1 MKNIFKRIL
10 STAFLAVLLLT
21 SCDDL
26 LETKNFSD
34 MSPNNFFNTEGDMNA
49 AVTGLYIPCT
59 TNWGY
64 SDGGTGGWYN
74 ALFNADIN
82 AYYPA
87 GMVTTDIVRPYSS
100 HIFDEFNV
108 GPSIGGSSGA
118 GPLTNTYNIIRFVAR
133 ATDVINQIENSSG
146 ATEDIRNRFVAE
158 VKTLRA
164 FYMFVLMD
172 WFGPINVKLNPE
184 TLMDNTIL
192 PRPSIEEYVSYIE
205 KDLDDAIA
213 TSSFPNKYNDDA
225 TNWGR
230 MSKAIAH
237 AIQMKLYMHQK
248 NWTKA
253 KEAASKL
260 MTMGFS
266 IIDNYE
272 DVFNVSRTNE
282 HIWSIPSNEAYDNFY
297 VTEVLPSDFKKGYNH
312 LGNSYIRGNETT
324 YFSGWQVFCMRWDF
338 YDTFEDND
346 LRKKT
351 IIAEYDAQDGSRKD
365 RNNGMVGAIPI
376 KFTDTQVAHYGIQK
390 DHPVIRYA
398 EVLLSYAEAE
408 NELNGPTASAIAA
421 VKEITDRAK
430 IVIPVEA
437 TTGKDSFREFLL
449 AERGREL
456 YCEGHRRQDLI
467 RHGVYIKLARERG
480 NDAKDY
486 QVLFPIPQYVIT
498 EAGGVI
504 KQNDGYSN

>member
-1 MKNIFKRIL
+1 MKKVYKVL
-10 STAFLAVLLLT
+10 STALMAVLLLT
-21 SCDDL
+21 SCNDL

-34 MSPNNFFNTEGDMNA
+34 MSPENFFKTEKDISA

-64 SDGGTGGWYN
+64 SDGGTGKWYN

-87 GMVTTDIVRPYSS
+87 GMITTDIARHYSS

-108 GPSIGGSSGA
+108 GPSIGGSSGS
-118 GPLTNTYNIIRFVAR
+118 GPLANTYNIIRFVAR
-133 ATDVINQIENSSG
+133 ATDVINQIENSNG
-146 ATEDIRNRFVAE
+146 ATEDIRNRFIAE

-164 FYMFVLMD
+164 YYMFVLMD
-172 WFGPINVKLNPE
+172 WFGPVNVKLDPE
-184 TLMDNTIL
+184 TLMDNAIL

-205 KDLDDAIA
+205 KDLDEAIA
-213 TSSFPNKYNDDA
+213 TASFPNKYNDDSA
-225 TNWGR
+225 NWGR
-230 MSKAIAH
+230 MSKAIAY
-237 AIQMKLYMHQK
+237 AVQMKLYMHQK

-253 KEAASKL
+253 KEATIKL
-260 MTMGFS
+260 MAMGFS
-266 IIDNYE
+266 IIDDYE
-272 DVFNVSRTNE
+272 DVFNVARTSE
-282 HIWSIPSNEAYDNFY
+282 HIWSIPANEAFDNYY
-297 VTEVLPSDFKKGYNH
+297 VTEVLPSDFQKGYNH
-312 LGNSYIRGNETT
+312 LGDSYIRGTASN
-324 YFSGWQVFCMRWDF
+324 YLSGWQVFCMRWDF
-338 YDTFEDND
+338 YDTFEAQDT
-346 LRKKT
+346 RKKT
-351 IIAEYDAQDGSRKD
+351 ILDEYDTQSGSRKD
-365 RNNGMVGAIPI
+365 RNSGMVGAIPV
-376 KFTDTQVAHYGIQK
+376 KFTDSQFANYGIQK
-390 DHPVIRYA
+390 EHPAIRYA

-421 VKEITDRAK
+421 VKEITDRAE
-430 IVIPVEA
+430 VDIPAGA
-437 TTGKDSFREFLL
+437 TAGKDSFREFLL

-498 EAGGVI
+498 EAGGIV
-504 KQNDGYSN
+504 KQNDGYTN